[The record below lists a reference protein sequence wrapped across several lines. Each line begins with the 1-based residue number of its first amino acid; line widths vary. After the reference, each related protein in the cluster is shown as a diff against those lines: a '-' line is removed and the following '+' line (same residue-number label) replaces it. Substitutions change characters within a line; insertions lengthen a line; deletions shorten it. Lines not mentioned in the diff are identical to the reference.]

1 MFLIF
6 LFDINNDFDGE
17 TFVICF
23 TKCEVSS
30 SMNVNCY
37 SVLCS

>member
-23 TKCEVSS
+23 TI
-30 SMNVNCY
+30 NVYCY

>member
-17 TFVICF
+17 TFVICL
-23 TKCEVSS
+23 T
-30 SMNVNCY
+30 NVRF
-37 SVLCS
+37 LPL